1 VGSQVSVHVEDDGV
15 GFDPASASVSGLE
28 GLRGRVEQVGGEVD
42 VASLPGAGTRVT
54 VRVPGA

>member
-1 VGSQVSVHVEDDGV
+1 VSVHVEDDGV
-15 GFDPASASVSGLE
+15 GFDTAAVSVSGLE